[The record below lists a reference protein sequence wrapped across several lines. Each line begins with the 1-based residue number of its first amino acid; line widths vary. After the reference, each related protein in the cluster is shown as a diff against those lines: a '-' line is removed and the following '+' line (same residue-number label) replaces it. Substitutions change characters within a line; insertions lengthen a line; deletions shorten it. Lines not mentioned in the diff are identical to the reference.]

1 MLGEARPLREF
12 QVSVWRF
19 VWVFKKKKKQF
30 TMRRNPSFCL
40 STVLLPLQFPPRVS
54 ELSGLHTDC
63 SCYVGVYNVL
73 WGQGPLLHSDVWLSG
88 CGKPIPQNKINS

>member
-19 VWVFKKKKKQF
+19 VWVFKKNAVYHEEK
-30 TMRRNPSFCL
+30 SL
-40 STVLLPLQFPPRVS
+40 LLPLHCSPPPPVSPRVS